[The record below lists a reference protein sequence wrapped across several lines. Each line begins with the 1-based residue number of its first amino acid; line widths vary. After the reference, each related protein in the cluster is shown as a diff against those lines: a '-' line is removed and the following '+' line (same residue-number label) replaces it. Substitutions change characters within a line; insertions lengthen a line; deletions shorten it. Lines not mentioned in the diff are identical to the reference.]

1 MKINNNDVNKYG
13 GDSLANFF
21 SLSQNGETANVRFL
35 YETVDDI
42 ELYAVHQV
50 QLSDGS
56 YRYVNCL
63 KESYESPEDDC
74 PLCARGRETK
84 NFSEKRTLV
93 KLWVPVLNV
102 DEDEVQV
109 WERGKTF
116 YNKQLLPLMSK
127 YGEPFCGNSFTVT
140 RIGEPGDKKTRYDI
154 VFTDSDDKI
163 IDDFGDI
170 DIPCVDGTIILN
182 KNFDELNN
190 FVRTRTFDGSGTEE
204 EERPE
209 RRSAYNGES
218 ASERKSR
225 RPNMI

>member
-1 MKINNNDVNKYG
+1 MKINKNDVNKYG

-42 ELYAVHQV
+42 EIFAVHQV
-50 QLSDGS
+50 QLPDSS

-63 KESYESPEDDC
+63 KESYESPVDDC

-84 NFSEKRTLV
+84 NSSEKRPIV
-93 KLWVPVLNV
+93 KLWVPIYNV
-102 DEDEVQV
+102 DDDEVQV

-127 YGEPFCGNSFTVT
+127 YGEPFCGNSFTIK

-154 VFTDSDDKI
+154 VFTDNDDKI
-163 IDDFGDI
+163 LDDFGDI
-170 DIPCVDGTIILN
+170 DIPSAEENIILN
-182 KNFDELNN
+182 KTFEELNN
-190 FVRTRTFDGSGTEE
+190 FVTTRTFDGSGIDEE
-204 EERPE
+204 EAPQ
-209 RRSAYNGES
+209 RREAYSGGS